1 MEVVCK
7 NCPVGC
13 HLVVKDG
20 EVYGN
25 KCARGLS
32 YRNYEKKSIFYTQ
45 VNVINSSKGHLS
57 VKSDREIDESEK
69 EECKELLKSI
79 TLEPP
84 IGANEVVIENLGNTG
99 INFISQRKISN

>member
-20 EVYGN
+20 VVYGN

-32 YRNYEKKSIFYTQ
+32 YKNYEEKSVFYTQ
-45 VNVINSSKGHLS
+45 VNLVNSSKGHLS
-57 VKSDREIDESEK
+57 VKSDRELTEAEK

-84 IGANEVVIENLGNTG
+84 IVANKVVIENLRNTG